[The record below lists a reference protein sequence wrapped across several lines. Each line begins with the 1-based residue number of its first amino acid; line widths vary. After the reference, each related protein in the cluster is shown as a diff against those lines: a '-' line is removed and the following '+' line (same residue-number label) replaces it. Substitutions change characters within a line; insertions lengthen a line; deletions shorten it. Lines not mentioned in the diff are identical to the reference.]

1 MAGAAQVRVREL
13 KWVEGKVLE
22 RVAAADAP
30 AAPEA
35 ACVLVCGYGDV
46 GKGCAEAMVAAGA
59 IVCVTEVDPIC
70 ALQAYM
76 HGLRV
81 VRLSSVVSEIDIFV
95 TCTGN
100 KKIILAEDM
109 KLGCELTELTQEQA
123 DYIGVPVA
131 GPYKGDNYR
140 Y

>member
-1 MAGAAQVRVREL
+1 M
-13 KWVEGKVLE
+13 
-22 RVAAADAP
+22 
-30 AAPEA
+30 
-35 ACVLVCGYGDV
+35 LVCGYGDV

-81 VRLSSVVSEIDIFV
+81 VRLSSVVSEINIFV

-100 KKIILAEDM
+100 KKIILAEDR

>member
-1 MAGAAQVRVREL
+1 M
-13 KWVEGKVLE
+13 
-22 RVAAADAP
+22 
-30 AAPEA
+30 
-35 ACVLVCGYGDV
+35 LVCGYGDV

-109 KLGCELTELTQEQA
+109 
-123 DYIGVPVA
+123 
-131 GPYKGDNYR
+131 
-140 Y
+140 